1 MLLRVLKERWNA
13 DDTPMLD
20 ESRPHRPQLV
30 NGGSV
35 VVVNPATG
43 LPENFL
49 PGELL
54 DVPDKVGKDLLIN
67 SPQSVEPESHH
78 QARLGRFRARDAE
91 RESERMSLAARMRE
105 LSHQTEQA
113 QKLRHM
119 AEERERTLAAENLR
133 VAQNAAGKDSIIE
146 EMRRQMAEV
155 HATYAAKLAELE
167 ARLTAPA
174 APPAEPIDPPAEK
187 STRKKAGG

>member
-1 MLLRVLKERWNA
+1 MLLRVLRERWNA

-35 VVVNPATG
+35 VVTNPATG

-54 DVPDKVGKDLLIN
+54 DVPDKVGKDLLAN

-91 RESERMSLAARMRE
+91 RESERTSLAARMRE
-105 LSHQTEQA
+105 MGRETEQA

-119 AEERERTLAAENLR
+119 AEERERVLAAENLR
-133 VAQNAAGKDSIIE
+133 VAQNSAGKDSLIS
-146 EMRRQMAEV
+146 EMRAQMAAMQ
-155 HATYAAKLAELE
+155 ATYEAKLAELA
-167 ARLTAPA
+167 ARITAPA
-174 APPAEPIDPPAEK
+174 AEPDLPAEK
-187 STRKKAGG
+187 TSRKKAAG